1 MRVVIAGVAGVGKST
16 VLELVSKK
24 SQYDVV
30 NYGTL
35 MFEMAK
41 EINLIEDRDQLRKLP
56 IDTQINLQKKAS
68 AAIGKMDNVIIDTH
82 MSIKS
87 PNGYLPG
94 LPEWVIRELRV
105 SAYYLIE
112 ADPDII
118 LERRGRDVT
127 RRRDMDSKSD
137 IMQHQHVNRYFAV
150 AYSVYSGATV
160 SFINNPEGNP
170 GEAAEKI
177 LGGLKND

>member
-16 VLELVSKK
+16 VLELVSKR

-41 EINLIEDRDQLRKLP
+41 EINLIENRDQLRKLP
-56 IDTQINLQKKAS
+56 VDTQINLQKKAS

-87 PNGYLPG
+87 PDGYLPG
-94 LPEWVIRELRV
+94 LPEWVLRELRV
-105 SAYYLIE
+105 SAFYLVE
-112 ADPDII
+112 ANPDLI
-118 LERRGRDVT
+118 LERRIRDSSRT
-127 RRRDMDSKSD
+127 RDKDTRDD
-137 IMQHQHVNRYFAV
+137 IMEHQNVNRYFAV
-150 AYSVYSGATV
+150 SYSVYSGATV
-160 SFINNPEGNP
+160 MFVNNPEGKP
-170 GEAAEKI
+170 EEAADRI
-177 LGGLKND
+177 LEGLKND